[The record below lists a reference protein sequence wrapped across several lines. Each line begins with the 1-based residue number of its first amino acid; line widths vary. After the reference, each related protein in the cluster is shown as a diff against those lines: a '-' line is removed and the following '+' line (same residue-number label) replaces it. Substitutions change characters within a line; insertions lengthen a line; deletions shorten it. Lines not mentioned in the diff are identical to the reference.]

1 MIATKHILPKSV
13 KAIRSTCNV
22 YLNWTSAAPRKP
34 VFGLEGQCTSCRWF
48 WLDVSAVSMIGRCLT
63 RRAPPDLTGMPD
75 TQMSLR
81 DSLMSET
88 PRPEGLHT
96 WTSPSLI
103 AGVAETGSLLCN
115 ILDPSWCSVNLYKTI
130 RDTAVRHWDLTAS
143 KFVGSWILR
152 EVTAVTIFMDTCISV
167 RRVII
172 NMIIWR

>member
-103 AGVAETGSLLCN
+103 AGVAETGSSAWEVKEAILTKRTLCQPLQN
-115 ILDPSWCSVNLYKTI
+115 NSGYSSASLRLDGFEVCGVMDSKGGNCGNHLYGYMHI
-130 RDTAVRHWDLTAS
+130 RAKS
-143 KFVGSWILR
+143 YY
-152 EVTAVTIFMDTCISV
+152 
-167 RRVII
+167 
-172 NMIIWR
+172 